1 MIIGGMILKKDEE
14 KAVDYDRYS
23 QCYQCGNIYPVHEI
37 ERQKTLKA
45 DTKHR
50 KSDNEFEAKEGIV
63 MGIPK
68 RSSPAGK
75 KFLLRNVEKEIECT
89 ISILKLM
96 EIQQHEEQNIH
107 VAYDSNP

>member
-1 MIIGGMILKKDEE
+1 
-14 KAVDYDRYS
+14 
-23 QCYQCGNIYPVHEI
+23 
-37 ERQKTLKA
+37 
-45 DTKHR
+45 
-50 KSDNEFEAKEGIV
+50 

-96 EIQQHEEQNIH
+96 EIQQHEEENIH

>member
-1 MIIGGMILKKDEE
+1 MFLQ
-14 KAVDYDRYS
+14 S
-23 QCYQCGNIYPVHEI
+23 YQCGNIYPVHEI

-45 DTKHR
+45 DTKHH
-50 KSDNEFEAKEGIV
+50 KSDNELEAKEGIV

-89 ISILKLM
+89 IRILKLIERSNNM
-96 EIQQHEEQNIH
+96 EKRMFMSSMILIH
-107 VAYDSNP
+107 R